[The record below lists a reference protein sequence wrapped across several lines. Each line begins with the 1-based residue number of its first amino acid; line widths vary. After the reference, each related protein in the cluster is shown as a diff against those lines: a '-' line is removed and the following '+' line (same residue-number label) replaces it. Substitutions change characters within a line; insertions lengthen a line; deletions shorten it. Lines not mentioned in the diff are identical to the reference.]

1 MEKVDLL
8 VHIQKVQLELNQLK
22 KRQSTSSAEKENNEK
37 VVGELRNELAIKENE
52 CKTWMAKIEQA
63 DSLADD
69 LRSKDKIIEELNSS
83 LNFEANKRKQ
93 IESMFQD
100 LTDREKIVK
109 QELDQSKSQKVST
122 PETRFSDPR
131 FSEILDLVNKTQLP
145 SYFTKYHDS
154 I

>member
-22 KRQSTSSAEKENNEK
+22 KRQTTSSAENENNEK

-69 LRSKDKIIEELNSS
+69 LRSKDKIIEELNSN
-83 LNFEANKRKQ
+83 LNFETTKRKQ

-100 LTDREKIVK
+100 LTDREKLVK

-122 PETRFSDPR
+122 
-131 FSEILDLVNKTQLP
+131 K
-145 SYFTKYHDS
+145 
-154 I
+154 

>member
-22 KRQSTSSAEKENNEK
+22 KRQTTSSAENENNEK
-37 VVGELRNELAIKENE
+37 VVGDLRNELAIKENE

-83 LNFEANKRKQ
+83 LNFETTKRKQ

-122 PETRFSDPR
+122 
-131 FSEILDLVNKTQLP
+131 K
-145 SYFTKYHDS
+145 
-154 I
+154 

>member
-22 KRQSTSSAEKENNEK
+22 KRQTTSSAENENNEK

-63 DSLADD
+63 DNLADD
-69 LRSKDKIIEELNSS
+69 LRSKDKIIEELNAS
-83 LNFEANKRKQ
+83 LNFETTKRKQ
-93 IESMFQD
+93 MESMFQD

-109 QELDQSKSQKVST
+109 QELDQSKSHKVST
-122 PETRFSDPR
+122 
-131 FSEILDLVNKTQLP
+131 K
-145 SYFTKYHDS
+145 
-154 I
+154 

>member
-22 KRQSTSSAEKENNEK
+22 KRQTASSAENENNEK

-83 LNFEANKRKQ
+83 LNFEATKRKQ

-122 PETRFSDPR
+122 
-131 FSEILDLVNKTQLP
+131 K
-145 SYFTKYHDS
+145 
-154 I
+154 

>member
-22 KRQSTSSAEKENNEK
+22 KRQTASSAENENNEK

-83 LNFEANKRKQ
+83 LNFEATKRKQ

-109 QELDQSKSQKVST
+109 QELDQSRSQKVST
-122 PETRFSDPR
+122 KKIANELKKNQFLSLTF
-131 FSEILDLVNKTQLP
+131 LMMCN
-145 SYFTKYHDS
+145 
-154 I
+154 

>member
-22 KRQSTSSAEKENNEK
+22 KRQTTSSAENENNEK

-83 LNFEANKRKQ
+83 LNFEATKRKQ

-109 QELDQSKSQKVST
+109 QELDQSRSQKVST
-122 PETRFSDPR
+122 KKIANELKKINF
-131 FSEILDLVNKTQLP
+131 
-145 SYFTKYHDS
+145 
-154 I
+154 

>member
-22 KRQSTSSAEKENNEK
+22 KRQSTSSAKKENNEK
-37 VVGELRNELAIKENE
+37 EVGELRNELAIKENE

-83 LNFEANKRKQ
+83 LNFEATKRKQ

-109 QELDQSKSQKVST
+109 QELDQSRSQKVST
-122 PETRFSDPR
+122 KKIANELKKINF
-131 FSEILDLVNKTQLP
+131 
-145 SYFTKYHDS
+145 
-154 I
+154 

>member
-22 KRQSTSSAEKENNEK
+22 KRQTTSSAENENNEK

-69 LRSKDKIIEELNSS
+69 LRSKDKIIEELNAS
-83 LNFEANKRKQ
+83 LNFETTKRKQ
-93 IESMFQD
+93 MESMFQD

-109 QELDQSKSQKVST
+109 QELDQSKSHKVST
-122 PETRFSDPR
+122 
-131 FSEILDLVNKTQLP
+131 K
-145 SYFTKYHDS
+145 
-154 I
+154 

>member
-37 VVGELRNELAIKENE
+37 VVGQLRNELAIKENE

-83 LNFEANKRKQ
+83 LNFEATKRKQ

-100 LTDREKIVK
+100 LTDREKVVK

-122 PETRFSDPR
+122 
-131 FSEILDLVNKTQLP
+131 K
-145 SYFTKYHDS
+145 
-154 I
+154 

>member
-22 KRQSTSSAEKENNEK
+22 KRQTTSSAENENNEK

-83 LNFEANKRKQ
+83 LNFETTKRKQ

-122 PETRFSDPR
+122 
-131 FSEILDLVNKTQLP
+131 K
-145 SYFTKYHDS
+145 
-154 I
+154 

>member
-83 LNFEANKRKQ
+83 LNFEATKRKQ

-109 QELDQSKSQKVST
+109 EELDQSKSQKVST
-122 PETRFSDPR
+122 
-131 FSEILDLVNKTQLP
+131 K
-145 SYFTKYHDS
+145 
-154 I
+154 

>member
-22 KRQSTSSAEKENNEK
+22 KRQSTSTAEKENNEK

-83 LNFEANKRKQ
+83 LNFEATKRKQ

-109 QELDQSKSQKVST
+109 QELDQSRSQKVST
-122 PETRFSDPR
+122 KKIANELKKINF
-131 FSEILDLVNKTQLP
+131 
-145 SYFTKYHDS
+145 
-154 I
+154 

>member
-22 KRQSTSSAEKENNEK
+22 KRHTTSSAENENNEK
-37 VVGELRNELAIKENE
+37 VLGELRNELAIKENE

-83 LNFEANKRKQ
+83 LNFETTKRKQ

-122 PETRFSDPR
+122 
-131 FSEILDLVNKTQLP
+131 K
-145 SYFTKYHDS
+145 
-154 I
+154 

>member
-22 KRQSTSSAEKENNEK
+22 KRHTTSSTENENNEK

-83 LNFEANKRKQ
+83 LNFETTKRKQ

-122 PETRFSDPR
+122 
-131 FSEILDLVNKTQLP
+131 K
-145 SYFTKYHDS
+145 
-154 I
+154 

>member
-22 KRQSTSSAEKENNEK
+22 KRQTVSSAENENNEK

-83 LNFEANKRKQ
+83 LNFETTKRKQ

-122 PETRFSDPR
+122 
-131 FSEILDLVNKTQLP
+131 K
-145 SYFTKYHDS
+145 
-154 I
+154 

>member
-22 KRQSTSSAEKENNEK
+22 KRQSTSSAKKENNEK
-37 VVGELRNELAIKENE
+37 EVGELRNELAIKENE

-83 LNFEANKRKQ
+83 LNFEATKRKQ

-122 PETRFSDPR
+122 
-131 FSEILDLVNKTQLP
+131 K
-145 SYFTKYHDS
+145 
-154 I
+154 

>member
-22 KRQSTSSAEKENNEK
+22 KRQSTSSAKKENNEK
-37 VVGELRNELAIKENE
+37 EVGELRNELAIKENE

-83 LNFEANKRKQ
+83 LNFEATKRKQ

-109 QELDQSKSQKVST
+109 QELDQSRSQKVST
-122 PETRFSDPR
+122 KKIANELKKNQFLSLTF
-131 FSEILDLVNKTQLP
+131 LMMCN
-145 SYFTKYHDS
+145 
-154 I
+154 

>member
-22 KRQSTSSAEKENNEK
+22 KRQTTSSAEKENNEK

-83 LNFEANKRKQ
+83 LNFEATKRKQ

-109 QELDQSKSQKVST
+109 QELDQSRSQKVST
-122 PETRFSDPR
+122 KKIANELKKINF
-131 FSEILDLVNKTQLP
+131 
-145 SYFTKYHDS
+145 
-154 I
+154 

>member
-22 KRQSTSSAEKENNEK
+22 KRQSTSSAKKENNEK
-37 VVGELRNELAIKENE
+37 EVGELRNELAIKENE

-83 LNFEANKRKQ
+83 LNFEATKRKQ

-109 QELDQSKSQKVST
+109 QELDQSRSQKVST
-122 PETRFSDPR
+122 KK
-131 FSEILDLVNKTQLP
+131 IANV
-145 SYFTKYHDS
+145 
-154 I
+154 

>member
-22 KRQSTSSAEKENNEK
+22 KRQTTSSAENENNEK

-69 LRSKDKIIEELNSS
+69 LRSKDKIIEELNAS
-83 LNFEANKRKQ
+83 LNFETTKRKQ
-93 IESMFQD
+93 MESMFQD

-122 PETRFSDPR
+122 
-131 FSEILDLVNKTQLP
+131 K
-145 SYFTKYHDS
+145 
-154 I
+154 

>member
-22 KRQSTSSAEKENNEK
+22 KRQSTSSAKKENNEK
-37 VVGELRNELAIKENE
+37 EVGELRNELAIKENE

-83 LNFEANKRKQ
+83 LNFEATKRKQ

-109 QELDQSKSQKVST
+109 QELDQSRSQKVST
-122 PETRFSDPR
+122 KKIANELKKKSI
-131 FSEILDLVNKTQLP
+131 SK
-145 SYFTKYHDS
+145 SYFFNDVQLIAHMA
-154 I
+154 

>member
-22 KRQSTSSAEKENNEK
+22 KRHTTSSAENENNEK

-83 LNFEANKRKQ
+83 LNFETTKRKQ

-122 PETRFSDPR
+122 
-131 FSEILDLVNKTQLP
+131 K
-145 SYFTKYHDS
+145 
-154 I
+154 

>member
-1 MEKVDLL
+1 MILLPDMEKVDLL

-22 KRQSTSSAEKENNEK
+22 KRQSTSSAKKENNEK
-37 VVGELRNELAIKENE
+37 EVGELRNELAIKENE

-83 LNFEANKRKQ
+83 LNFEATKRKQ

-122 PETRFSDPR
+122 
-131 FSEILDLVNKTQLP
+131 
-145 SYFTKYHDS
+145 KY
-154 I
+154 

>member
-22 KRQSTSSAEKENNEK
+22 KRQSTSSAKKENNEK
-37 VVGELRNELAIKENE
+37 EVGELRNELAIKENE

-83 LNFEANKRKQ
+83 LNFEATKRKQ

-109 QELDQSKSQKVST
+109 QELDQSRSQKVST
-122 PETRFSDPR
+122 KKIANEFKKIN
-131 FSEILDLVNKTQLP
+131 F
-145 SYFTKYHDS
+145 
-154 I
+154 

>member
-22 KRQSTSSAEKENNEK
+22 KRQTVSSAENENNEK

-83 LNFEANKRKQ
+83 LNYETTKRKQ

-122 PETRFSDPR
+122 
-131 FSEILDLVNKTQLP
+131 K
-145 SYFTKYHDS
+145 
-154 I
+154 

>member
-22 KRQSTSSAEKENNEK
+22 KRQTASSAENENNEK

-83 LNFEANKRKQ
+83 LNFETTKRKQ

-122 PETRFSDPR
+122 
-131 FSEILDLVNKTQLP
+131 K
-145 SYFTKYHDS
+145 
-154 I
+154 

>member
-1 MEKVDLL
+1 MKIDIFDLKKKSNFIILLPDMEKVDLL

-22 KRQSTSSAEKENNEK
+22 KRQTTSSAEKENNEK

-83 LNFEANKRKQ
+83 LNFEATKRKQ

-122 PETRFSDPR
+122 
-131 FSEILDLVNKTQLP
+131 K
-145 SYFTKYHDS
+145 
-154 I
+154 

>member
-22 KRQSTSSAEKENNEK
+22 KRQTTSSAENENNEK
-37 VVGELRNELAIKENE
+37 VVGDLRNELAIKENE

-83 LNFEANKRKQ
+83 LNFETTKRKQ

-109 QELDQSKSQKVST
+109 QELDQSRSQKVST
-122 PETRFSDPR
+122 KKIANELKKINF
-131 FSEILDLVNKTQLP
+131 
-145 SYFTKYHDS
+145 
-154 I
+154 

>member
-22 KRQSTSSAEKENNEK
+22 KRQTASSAENENNEK

-83 LNFEANKRKQ
+83 LNFEATKRKQ

-109 QELDQSKSQKVST
+109 QELDQSRSQKVST
-122 PETRFSDPR
+122 KKIANELKKINF
-131 FSEILDLVNKTQLP
+131 
-145 SYFTKYHDS
+145 
-154 I
+154 

>member
-22 KRQSTSSAEKENNEK
+22 KRQSTSSAKKENNEK
-37 VVGELRNELAIKENE
+37 EVGELRNELAIKENE

-83 LNFEANKRKQ
+83 LNFEATKRKQ

-109 QELDQSKSQKVST
+109 QELDQSRSQKVST
-122 PETRFSDPR
+122 KKIANE
-131 FSEILDLVNKTQLP
+131 LNKNQFLSLTFLMMCN
-145 SYFTKYHDS
+145 
-154 I
+154 

>member
-83 LNFEANKRKQ
+83 LNFEATKRKQ

-100 LTDREKIVK
+100 LTDREKVVK

-122 PETRFSDPR
+122 
-131 FSEILDLVNKTQLP
+131 K
-145 SYFTKYHDS
+145 
-154 I
+154 

>member
-22 KRQSTSSAEKENNEK
+22 KRQTASSAENENNEK

-69 LRSKDKIIEELNSS
+69 LRSKDKIIEELNSN
-83 LNFEANKRKQ
+83 LNFETTKRKQ

-122 PETRFSDPR
+122 
-131 FSEILDLVNKTQLP
+131 K
-145 SYFTKYHDS
+145 
-154 I
+154 